1 MKHISIGYRES
12 NIKEVTKGVYHKV
25 AIMSQSKADWGCKGG
40 EVVLNKI
47 AQVFNDKSQGEV
59 KQKQRN

>member
-1 MKHISIGYRES
+1 
-12 NIKEVTKGVYHKV
+12 
-25 AIMSQSKADWGCKGG
+25 MSQSKADWGRKGG